1 MALFFSRAGDVVS
14 MRPDLVL
21 NKQKKN
27 PKRNQNVLFWLDM
40 KVNQINFQPSEL
52 FSSNKIGLLN
62 RVMFFVISLCACNAI
77 GSLGARNFTLSKKP
91 EVKNMI
97 MEVDGRSNSI
107 IGPRKGGNFKTW
119 ISKSSNE
126 VSTR

>member
-1 MALFFSRAGDVVS
+1 MALFFSRAGDVIS

-62 RVMFFVISLCACNAI
+62 RVMFFCDIFMRVQFN
-77 GSLGARNFTLSKKP
+77 
-91 EVKNMI
+91 
-97 MEVDGRSNSI
+97 
-107 IGPRKGGNFKTW
+107 W
-119 ISKSSNE
+119 IAWCKEFYS
-126 VSTR
+126 V